1 MFYKVMWRLQKKKS
15 AFFLHCLH
23 RVVLFTI
30 NLLYTFL
37 FVLILI
43 PVFSL
48 FFQIHC
54 TYLMSGTSVKEKKKT
69 KTQPQTKEPQE
80 ILRARKN
87 NDKIANKDYSF
98 RDGLEDNFSTRN
110 SLLINQEWNFK
121 NISSSRHIH
130 SSSSA

>member
-1 MFYKVMWRLQKKKS
+1 MFYKVMWHLQKKKKK

-54 TYLMSGTSVKEKKKT
+54 TYLMSGTSVKEKKKKQNAT
-69 KTQPQTKEPQE
+69 PNQRTPRNLEGQKEQ
-80 ILRARKN
+80 
-87 NDKIANKDYSF
+87 
-98 RDGLEDNFSTRN
+98 
-110 SLLINQEWNFK
+110 
-121 NISSSRHIH
+121 
-130 SSSSA
+130 